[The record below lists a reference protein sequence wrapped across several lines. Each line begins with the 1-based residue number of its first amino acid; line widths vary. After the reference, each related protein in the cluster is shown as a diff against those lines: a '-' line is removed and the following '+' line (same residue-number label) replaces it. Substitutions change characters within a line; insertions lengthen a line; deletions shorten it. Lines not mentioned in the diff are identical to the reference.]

1 VNACSLSRFCEG
13 AVLNPKDAAPR
24 VAPVVKAARLF
35 GLLTVWGPRKV
46 RPLAAKQGRSL
57 FGFRLF
63 RRNATQ
69 PSLPKL
75 LSGLWRANVLA
86 VSSKHVCVSIAQ
98 VLFRRQALQVFCS
111 VIRLNAVDVV
121 NLFGGVKRLQ
131 PTGRN
136 NAMHEVVPSTERQVP
151 IFSQSGR
158 VRLELSE
165 SFSAARNG
173 VKVVEESVL
182 DSVYFYAQ
190 HAVPL
195 RVTKE
200 SAF

>member
-1 VNACSLSRFCEG
+1 
-13 AVLNPKDAAPR
+13 
-24 VAPVVKAARLF
+24 
-35 GLLTVWGPRKV
+35 VWGPRKV

-86 VSSKHVCVSIAQ
+86 VFSKHVCVSIAQ
-98 VLFRRQALQVFCS
+98 VFGLRQAFQVFCS
-111 VIRLNAVDVV
+111 VISFVAVNVMNFFV
-121 NLFGGVKRLQ
+121 GVKRLQ
-131 PTGRN
+131 PASRH
-136 NAMHEVVPSTERQVP
+136 NAMHKPLTAENQVAHVVS
-151 IFSQSGR
+151 SGR
-158 VRLELSE
+158 MWLELSE
-165 SFSAARNG
+165 NFSAARNG
-173 VKVVEESVL
+173 VKVVKESVL